1 MNGLLH
7 KVAKAERVDESF
19 YFDTKTP
26 YHLFLQLD
34 GNYFRAVAYSNTR
47 EKYVMQAEF
56 SFEYNNDTLKEI
68 FEKTDFLKRAYT
80 KVRCVVTTPSQTLI
94 PVVEGLSIDP
104 ETALGFNVNLAF
116 DQEIFTNALASIDA
130 VMAFAVNKEL
140 VSIVSNRFPQVEF
153 IHAAASTI
161 SYGIELAAGNS
172 QASMY
177 IVLHEGLLEIC
188 LIENNKL
195 KLYNTFAFQTPE
207 DLVYYP
213 LFIAEQFK
221 LSTESLQLYLAGNI
235 ARESPAFDIMQK
247 YFAHVQ
253 MAPLDKRSKYAVRM
267 EEEQV
272 YPSFLPLFTTRLCE

>member
-1 MNGLLH
+1 
-7 KVAKAERVDESF
+7 
-19 YFDTKTP
+19 
-26 YHLFLQLD
+26 
-34 GNYFRAVAYSNTR
+34 
-47 EKYVMQAEF
+47 MQAEF

-235 ARESPAFDIMQK
+235 ARATPAFDIMQK

>member
-34 GNYFRAVAYSNTR
+34 GNFFRAVAYSNTR

-80 KVRCVVTTPSQTLI
+80 KVRCIVTTPSQTLI

-140 VSIVSNRFPQVEF
+140 VSIVSNRFPQLEF

-161 SYGIELAAGNS
+161 SYGVELAAGNS

-221 LSTESLQLYLAGNI
+221 LSAESLQLYLAGNI

>member
-94 PVVEGLSIDP
+94 PVVEGLSIDS

-153 IHAAASTI
+153 IHAAARTI